1 MKDNDNIIDYGSI
14 TVPTRWEDVTLKM
27 YQDIERLYEG
37 KDESFDV
44 RKVIHIMCG
53 LSEDEV
59 NSMPVD
65 FLERIMAHLT
75 FLQTKPEDK
84 EPTNKI
90 IINGEEY
97 IINFMEKLKTGEYVA
112 ADMAMKNDKH
122 DYASFLAILCRK
134 NGEIY
139 DSKFEAEVFEERR
152 KMFEEQPVVNIMS
165 LLAFFLSLYAQLQI
179 PSLLYIRAEEAINR
193 IQQSLDNSD
202 KIGAFRRYC
211 MNWRMKRLRKS
222 LECASNTSRT
232 RSHFLR
238 TLLKKAK
245 WRI

>member
-14 TVPTRWEDVTLKM
+14 TVPTKWEDVTLKM

-84 EPTNKI
+84 EPSNSIVIDGEKYTVHTENK
-90 IINGEEY
+90 
-97 IINFMEKLKTGEYVA
+97 LRTGEYIA
-112 ADMAMKNDKH
+112 SDTAMKGDKH
-122 DYASFLAILCRK
+122 NYAAILAILCRK
-134 NGEIY
+134 EGEVY
-139 DSKFEAEVFEERR
+139 DSHFENEILEDRIKLWE
-152 KMFEEQPVVNIMS
+152 KQPVVNI
-165 LLAFFLSLYAQLQI
+165 LPIIGFFLE
-179 PSLLYIRAEEAINR
+179 LYIVLQMPTQLYSKVEEA
-193 IQQSLDNSD
+193 LDLTRKDIETLQKNGEIS
-202 KIGAFRRYC
+202 KRC
-211 MNWRMKRLRKS
+211 MKSQMKK
-222 LECASNTSRT
+222 
-232 RSHFLR
+232 
-238 TLLKKAK
+238 LKKLEK
-245 WRI
+245 YINSI